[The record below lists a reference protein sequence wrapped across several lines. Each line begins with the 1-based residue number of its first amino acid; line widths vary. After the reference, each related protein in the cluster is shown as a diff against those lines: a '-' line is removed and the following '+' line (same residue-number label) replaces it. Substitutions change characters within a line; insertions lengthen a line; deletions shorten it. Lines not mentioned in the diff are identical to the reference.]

1 MLSKDFPYSSMRTP
15 HALGVPVLLHESPL
29 ASCASRTISCRQKL
43 AEHEKDGKCCFTSR
57 SSQLLPTLLQSVDL
71 ISVKLPCDGNVNGAL
86 RGLAWLGGVPS
97 HPLDD
102 IAAGDRGAVKGRIHG
117 ALLQAHHEGEHWAAS
132 HGAKL
137 LDDR

>member
-1 MLSKDFPYSSMRTP
+1 MLWVFQCCYTK
-15 HALGVPVLLHESPL
+15 VLLLRVLL
-29 ASCASRTISCRQKL
+29 APFRAGKSWLSTKRMGNAALHPGAAKL
-43 AEHEKDGKCCFTSR
+43 VM
-57 SSQLLPTLLQSVDL
+57 LPTLLQSVDL